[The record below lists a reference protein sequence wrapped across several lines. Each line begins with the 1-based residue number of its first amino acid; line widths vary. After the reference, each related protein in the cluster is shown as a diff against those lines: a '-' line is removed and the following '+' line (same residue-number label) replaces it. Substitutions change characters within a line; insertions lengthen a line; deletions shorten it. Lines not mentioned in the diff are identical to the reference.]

1 MAKSKSKPQPAAV
14 PDSTTPL
21 QSVQEQWLG
30 QWQQSL
36 DLTFHSFRRMT
47 EWAGEAVETAARQHN
62 QAMSMVIDPYVDLDQ
77 FSMVSRLFG
86 EPNLQPRLGQRVALV
101 TGGTGGIGT
110 AICRRLAD
118 DHHYVVATYIPA
130 EADLAREWRRQQ
142 RIDGYDFGIV
152 ECDVTDYDACEV
164 MARQLEKEC
173 GRIDVLV
180 NAAGITRDGTLRKMD
195 PENWHAVLDTNL
207 DSVFNVTRN
216 IVDLMVERQYGRII
230 NISSVNGQ
238 KGQFGQT
245 NYSAAKAGMVGFT
258 KSLALE
264 LAETGVTVNTVSPG
278 YIATRMVEAMPEEA
292 KQQIVGKIPAGRL
305 GKPEE
310 IAGAVAYLAREDS
323 AYITGSDLAVNGGL
337 YTGYK

>member
-1 MAKSKSKPQPAAV
+1 MARSKATLQKTV
-14 PDSTTPL
+14 LNDLTMPL
-21 QSVQEQWLG
+21 QSIHEHLFN

-36 DLTFHSFRRMT
+36 DLTLNSFMRMS
-47 EWAGEAVETAARQHN
+47 EFAGEAVETATRQHN
-62 QAMSMVIDPYVDLDQ
+62 EAMSMVIDPYVNQ
-77 FSMVSRLFG
+77 MSMVSRLFG
-86 EPNLQPRLGQRVALV
+86 EPNIQPRLGQYVALV

-130 EADLAREWRRQQ
+130 EAELAKTWQYEQ
-142 RIDGYDFGIV
+142 RADGYDFGII
-152 ECDVTDYDACEV
+152 ECDVADYDACET
-164 MARQLEKEC
+164 MARQMEKEC

-180 NAAGITRDGTLRKMD
+180 NAAGITRDSTLRKME

-216 IVDLMVERQYGRII
+216 FIDMMVERQYGRVI

-238 KGQFGQT
+238 KGQLGQT
-245 NYSAAKAGMVGFT
+245 NYSAAKAGMLGFT

-264 LAETGVTVNTVSPG
+264 LANSGVTVNTVSPG
-278 YIATRMVEAMPEEA
+278 YIATKMVEAIPDEV
-292 KQQIVGKIPAGRL
+292 KQQIISKIPAGRL
-305 GKPEE
+305 GRPEE

-323 AYITGSDLAVNGGL
+323 GYITGADLSINGGL